1 MCSKSDHRSHKGLNN
16 KVKNAHQLTRRKEKI
31 AIKFKSPQCV
41 QSTLSLVEKI
51 RNIFAVDVGRYT
63 QNAIDQRVSFNEATS
78 IWDES
83 ANRRIAA

>member
-1 MCSKSDHRSHKGLNN
+1 MRSNPRKGWVIFQRTWWVIFQRVL
-16 KVKNAHQLTRRKEKI
+16 
-31 AIKFKSPQCV
+31 
-41 QSTLSLVEKI
+41 TLSLVEKI